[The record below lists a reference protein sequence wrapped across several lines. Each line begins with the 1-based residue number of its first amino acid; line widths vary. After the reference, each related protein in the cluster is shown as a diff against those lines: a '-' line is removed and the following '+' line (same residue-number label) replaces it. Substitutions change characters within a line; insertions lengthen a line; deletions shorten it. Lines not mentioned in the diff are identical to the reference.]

1 MKFKYLVQIFT
12 KKLQTKFNFES
23 EKEVDSIDIVH
34 KHIIDFLGKNDINWE
49 PNHLRYTGGFY
60 ITYEEVTNG
69 PRQHGVVREEAEAR
83 I

>member
-1 MKFKYLVQIFT
+1 MKKYLIKIFT
-12 KKLQTKFNFES
+12 KYLQTKFEIDSSS
-23 EKEVDSIDIVH
+23 EITDLDTVH
-34 KHIIDFLGKNDINWE
+34 KHVIDLLGKNDINWE